1 MFIPFFPLGSALN
14 SISGVSTAAKV
25 IKNKLTTE
33 YIHECSGAPNYG
45 DVIFC
50 RRMISLYKHFGI
62 YIGDDEVIH
71 FAPYKGDYGSDAI
84 IHKTSLSN
92 FADGDTVY
100 RMIFPEKYNS
110 GSFLRSFIMS
120 DDYHL
125 YTPTE
130 TVNRALS
137 KLGQKGVDNDGY
149 NIFTNNCEDFAL
161 WCKTGVSECRQLNS
175 WIDALLP

>member
-1 MFIPFFPLGSALN
+1 
-14 SISGVSTAAKV
+14 
-25 IKNKLTTE
+25 
-33 YIHECSGAPNYG
+33 
-45 DVIFC
+45 
-50 RRMISLYKHFGI
+50 
-62 YIGDDEVIH
+62 
-71 FAPYKGDYGSDAI
+71 
-84 IHKTSLSN
+84 
-92 FADGDTVY
+92 
-100 RMIFPEKYNS
+100 
-110 GSFLRSFIMS
+110 MS